1 MEKINVM
8 IVEDV
13 PLVAEDIA
21 AKLRANGMN
30 VTGIHHS
37 GEHALA
43 SFALERPDL
52 ILMDIQLAG
61 ALDGISTA
69 QIISGKYSVPLIYL
83 SDHTEKSTVGRA
95 KETRPA
101 AYLAKPFNESDLIRT
116 IEIAFNNFRSAGQT
130 SNIKDHIF
138 VKKGHSMVKLS
149 YSEIVCIEADRAYC
163 TLITEDGE
171 KYLQSVSMN
180 HVVEQL
186 GHNDFVRVHRSHV
199 VNVKKVTGI
208 EGNIVRLGNHAVEMS
223 KSMRD
228 ELISRL
234 NIL

>member
-1 MEKINVM
+1 METIRVM
-8 IVEDV
+8 IVEDI

-21 AKLRANGMN
+21 SKLRANGLD
-30 VTGIHHS
+30 VTGIHYS

-43 SFALERPDL
+43 AFAIEHPDL

-69 QIISGKYSVPLIYL
+69 KIISDKYSVPLIYL

-95 KETRPA
+95 KETHPA

-116 IEIAFNNFRSAGQT
+116 IEIAFSNFRSSGKA
-130 SNIKDHIF
+130 SNIRDHLF
-138 VKKGHSMVKLS
+138 VKRGHSMVKLA
-149 YSEIVCIEADRAYC
+149 YSEIVYIEADRAYC
-163 TLITEDGE
+163 TIVTEDD
-171 KYLQSVSMN
+171 KYIQSISMN
-180 HVVEQL
+180 HVVEQI
-186 GHNDFVRVHRSHV
+186 GHNDFVRVHRSAV
-199 VNVKKVTGI
+199 VNVNRVTGI
-208 EGNIVRLGNHAVEMS
+208 EGNIIHLGRYSVEMS